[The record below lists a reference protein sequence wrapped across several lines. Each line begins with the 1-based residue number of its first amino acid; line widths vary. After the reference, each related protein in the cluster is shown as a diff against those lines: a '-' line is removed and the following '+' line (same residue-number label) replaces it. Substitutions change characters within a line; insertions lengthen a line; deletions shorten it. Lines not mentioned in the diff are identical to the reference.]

1 MKKIV
6 LVDGN
11 NLLFR
16 SYYATAYTGNIM
28 RNKEGF
34 PTNGVYGFVNMINK
48 IISEEKPE
56 YMMVAFDI
64 GKTFRHEKYERY
76 KDGRRETP
84 DDLKVQFPV
93 AKKILTAMGIKYLE
107 CAGYEADDIIGTISM
122 WCEKDPEYEALIVSS
137 DKDLL
142 QLISDETV
150 VKLLK
155 TKDYIWMD
163 KKTFNDTYGFDPIHM
178 IDLKAL
184 MGDSSDNIPGVK
196 GIGEKGAIKLV
207 SEYKTIDNIYE
218 NIDKIKGAMQI
229 KLIDGK
235 EDAYY
240 SKDLVTIYREVPL
253 DITFDDLLYKG
264 ENADEL
270 IDIYNDL
277 GFYSLL
283 RKINTSEVKKNK
295 EIVGEFVDIPD
306 TAETEKNKVNNNC
319 NENIID
325 NDKNESIVENIKILS
340 NNEDID
346 KNKIEEFKIISDIND
361 IKISEDTSIYLDT
374 TIGNYHNAEILGIAL
389 YNSTLS
395 CYIPFDI
402 FKNNTSILD
411 TNYNLSTYDYK
422 KLIVVFNKY
431 GIKVPNINF
440 DTMISAYLLNYET
453 KDDICYL
460 ANKLEVEIPSYDK
473 KEVVTTEEAARRA
486 ILKAKFIYNTKDKLY
501 ENMKKEDNIYLFES
515 IEMPL
520 TKVLA
525 NMEIEGI
532 RVDKKVLEEM
542 GTEIKIKLEILTRD
556 IYNYAGEEFNIN
568 SPKQLG
574 EILFDKLKL
583 PGTKKNKNG
592 YATDI
597 DVLKKLTEYPIINK
611 ILEYRALAK
620 LYSTYI
626 DGIISTIRKDGK
638 IHTIYTQ
645 TLTRTGRLSSIEPNL
660 QNIPMRS
667 EYGRLI
673 RKAFIPE
680 NNSVILSSDY
690 SQIELRVFAHLSG
703 VNDLINA
710 FKEGVDI
717 HTKTAMDI
725 FKVPMEGVTKN
736 MRRQAKAVNFGI
748 LYGISSYGLAEDIG
762 IPVKE
767 AKEFINKYFETYPG
781 VKDYMDKEIDEAKR
795 TGYVKTIMNRKRVI
809 EELKSS
815 NYKVRSMGER
825 MALNTP
831 VQGSASD
838 ILKKAMVEINNIFEK
853 ENIKSK
859 MLLQVH
865 DELIFNVYNDEI
877 DKVKDIVYN
886 TMTKVFELKVPLDV
900 DIELGNNWY
909 EAK

>member
-16 SYYATAYTGNIM
+16 SYYATAYTGNVM

-48 IISEEKPE
+48 IISDEKPE

-76 KDGRRETP
+76 KDGRKETP

-184 MGDSSDNIPGVK
+184 MGDASDNIPGVK

-218 NIDKIKGAMQI
+218 NIDKIKGATQI

-283 RKINTSEVKKNK
+283 RKINISEVKKK
-295 EIVGEFVDIPD
+295 EDR
-306 TAETEKNKVNNNC
+306 K
-319 NENIID
+319 
-325 NDKNESIVENIKILS
+325 
-340 NNEDID
+340 
-346 KNKIEEFKIISDIND
+346 EEFKIISDIND
-361 IKISEDTSIYLDT
+361 VKISEDTSIYLDT
-374 TIGNYHNAEILGIAL
+374 TIGNYHDAEILGIAL

-411 TNYNLSTYDYK
+411 TDYNLSTYDYK

-460 ANKLEVEIPSYDK
+460 ANKLNIYIPSYDK

-486 ILKAKFIYNTKDKLY
+486 ILKARFIYNTKDKLY
-501 ENMKKEDNIYLFES
+501 EDMKREDNIYLFEN

-520 TKVLA
+520 AKVLA

-542 GTEIKIKLEILTRD
+542 GTEIKIKLEVLTRD

-583 PGTKKNKNG
+583 PGAKKNKNG

-626 DGIISTIRKDGK
+626 DGIISTIREDGK

-815 NYKVRSMGER
+815 NYMVRSMGER

-877 DKVKDIVYN
+877 DKVKGIVYN

>member
-218 NIDKIKGAMQI
+218 NIDKIKGATQI

-283 RKINTSEVKKNK
+283 RKINTSDIKK
-295 EIVGEFVDIPD
+295 
-306 TAETEKNKVNNNC
+306 EK
-319 NENIID
+319 
-325 NDKNESIVENIKILS
+325 SR
-340 NNEDID
+340 ED
-346 KNKIEEFKIISDIND
+346 EFKIISDIND
-361 IKISEDTSIYLDT
+361 VKISEDTSIYLDT
-374 TIGNYHNAEILGIAL
+374 TIGNYHDAEILGIAL

-395 CYIPFDI
+395 CYIPYDI

-411 TNYNLSTYDYK
+411 TDYNLSTYDYK

-460 ANKLEVEIPSYDK
+460 ANKLNIYIPSYDK

-501 ENMKKEDNIYLFES
+501 EDMKREDNIYLFEN

-520 TKVLA
+520 AKVLA
-525 NMEIEGI
+525 KMETTGI

-583 PGTKKNKNG
+583 PGAKKNKNG

-626 DGIISTIRKDGK
+626 DGIISTIREDGK

-680 NNSVILSSDY
+680 DNSVILSSDY

-795 TGYVKTIMNRKRVI
+795 NGYVKTIMNRKRVI

-815 NYKVRSMGER
+815 NYMVRSMGER

>member
-218 NIDKIKGAMQI
+218 NIDKIKGATQI

-283 RKINTSEVKKNK
+283 RKINTSDIKK
-295 EIVGEFVDIPD
+295 
-306 TAETEKNKVNNNC
+306 EK
-319 NENIID
+319 
-325 NDKNESIVENIKILS
+325 SR
-340 NNEDID
+340 ED
-346 KNKIEEFKIISDIND
+346 EFKIISDIND
-361 IKISEDTSIYLDT
+361 VKISEDTSIYLDT
-374 TIGNYHNAEILGIAL
+374 TIGNYHDAEILGIAL

-395 CYIPFDI
+395 CYIPYDI

-411 TNYNLSTYDYK
+411 TDYNLSTYDYK

-460 ANKLEVEIPSYDK
+460 ANKLNIYIPSYDK
-473 KEVVTTEEAARRA
+473 KEVVTSEEAIRRA

-501 ENMKKEDNIYLFES
+501 EDMKREDNIYLFES

-520 TKVLA
+520 AKVLA
-525 NMEIEGI
+525 NMETTGI

-583 PGTKKNKNG
+583 PGAKKNKNG

-626 DGIISTIRKDGK
+626 DGIISTIREDGK

-795 TGYVKTIMNRKRVI
+795 NGYVKTIMNRKRVI

-815 NYKVRSMGER
+815 NYMVRSMGER

>member
-16 SYYATAYTGNIM
+16 SYYATAYTGNVM

-142 QLISDETV
+142 QLISDETI

-184 MGDSSDNIPGVK
+184 MGDASDNIPGVK

-229 KLIDGK
+229 KLIDGR

-253 DITFDDLLYKG
+253 NVTFDDLLYKG

-283 RKINTSEVKKNK
+283 RKINTNEVKKEENR
-295 EIVGEFVDIPD
+295 E
-306 TAETEKNKVNNNC
+306 EKFKV
-319 NENIID
+319 
-325 NDKNESIVENIKILS
+325 
-340 NNEDID
+340 
-346 KNKIEEFKIISDIND
+346 ISDTND

-374 TIGNYHNAEILGIAL
+374 TVGNYNDAEILGIAL

-395 CYIPFDI
+395 CYIPYDI

-411 TNYNLSTYDYK
+411 TEYNLSTYDYK
-422 KLIVVFNKY
+422 KLIVIFNKY
-431 GIKVPNINF
+431 DIKVPNINF

-473 KEVVTTEEAARRA
+473 KEVVTSEEAIRRA

-501 ENMKKEDNIYLFES
+501 EDMKREDNIYLFES

-520 TKVLA
+520 AKVLA

-583 PGTKKNKNG
+583 PGAKKNKNG

-626 DGIISTIRKDGK
+626 DGIISTIREDGK

-680 NNSVILSSDY
+680 DNSVILSSDY

-762 IPVKE
+762 ISVKE

-795 TGYVKTIMNRKRVI
+795 NGYVKTIMNRKRVI

-815 NYKVRSMGER
+815 NYMVRSMGER

-838 ILKKAMVEINNIFEK
+838 ILKKAMVEINNIFEQ

-877 DKVKDIVYN
+877 EKVKDIVYN

>member
-48 IISEEKPE
+48 IISDEKPE

-218 NIDKIKGAMQI
+218 NIDKIKGATQI

-283 RKINTSEVKKNK
+283 RKINTSDIKK
-295 EIVGEFVDIPD
+295 
-306 TAETEKNKVNNNC
+306 EK
-319 NENIID
+319 
-325 NDKNESIVENIKILS
+325 SR
-340 NNEDID
+340 
-346 KNKIEEFKIISDIND
+346 EEKFKIISDIND
-361 IKISEDTSIYLDT
+361 VKISEDTSIYLDT
-374 TIGNYHNAEILGIAL
+374 TIGNYHDAEILGIAL

-395 CYIPFDI
+395 CYIPYDI

-411 TNYNLSTYDYK
+411 TDYNLSTYDYK

-460 ANKLEVEIPSYDK
+460 ANKLNIYIPSYDK

-486 ILKAKFIYNTKDKLY
+486 ILKARFIYNTKDKLY
-501 ENMKKEDNIYLFES
+501 EDMKREDNIYLFEN

-520 TKVLA
+520 AKVLA
-525 NMEIEGI
+525 KMETTGI

-583 PGTKKNKNG
+583 PGAKKNKNG

-626 DGIISTIRKDGK
+626 DGIISTIREDGK

-795 TGYVKTIMNRKRVI
+795 NGYVKTIMNRKRVI

-815 NYKVRSMGER
+815 NYMVRSMGER

-838 ILKKAMVEINNIFEK
+838 ILKKAMVEISDIFEK

>member
-16 SYYATAYTGNIM
+16 SYYATAYTGNVM

-48 IISEEKPE
+48 IISDEKPE

-142 QLISDETV
+142 QLISDKTV

-184 MGDSSDNIPGVK
+184 MGDASDNIPGVK

-283 RKINTSEVKKNK
+283 RKINTSDIKK
-295 EIVGEFVDIPD
+295 
-306 TAETEKNKVNNNC
+306 EK
-319 NENIID
+319 
-325 NDKNESIVENIKILS
+325 SR
-340 NNEDID
+340 
-346 KNKIEEFKIISDIND
+346 EEKFKIISDIND
-361 IKISEDTSIYLDT
+361 VKISEDTSIYLDT
-374 TIGNYHNAEILGIAL
+374 TIGNYHDAEILGIAL

-411 TNYNLSTYDYK
+411 TDYNLSTYDYK

-486 ILKAKFIYNTKDKLY
+486 ILKARFIYNTKDKLY

-583 PGTKKNKNG
+583 PGAKKNKNG

-815 NYKVRSMGER
+815 NYKVRSTGER

>member
-207 SEYKTIDNIYE
+207 SEYKNIDNIYE
-218 NIDKIKGAMQI
+218 NIDKIKGATQI

-283 RKINTSEVKKNK
+283 RKINTSDIKK
-295 EIVGEFVDIPD
+295 
-306 TAETEKNKVNNNC
+306 EK
-319 NENIID
+319 
-325 NDKNESIVENIKILS
+325 SR
-340 NNEDID
+340 ED
-346 KNKIEEFKIISDIND
+346 EFKIISDIND
-361 IKISEDTSIYLDT
+361 VKISEDTSIYLDT
-374 TIGNYHNAEILGIAL
+374 TIGNYHDAEILGIAL

-395 CYIPFDI
+395 CYIPYDI

-411 TNYNLSTYDYK
+411 TDYNLSTYDYK

-460 ANKLEVEIPSYDK
+460 ANKLNIYIPSYDK

-486 ILKAKFIYNTKDKLY
+486 ILKARFIYNTKDKLY
-501 ENMKKEDNIYLFES
+501 EDMKREDNIYLFEN

-520 TKVLA
+520 AKVLA
-525 NMEIEGI
+525 KMETTGI

-583 PGTKKNKNG
+583 PGAKKNKNG

-626 DGIISTIRKDGK
+626 DGIISTIREDGK

-680 NNSVILSSDY
+680 DNSVILSSDY

-795 TGYVKTIMNRKRVI
+795 NGYVKTIMNRKRVI

-815 NYKVRSMGER
+815 NYMVRSMGER

>member
-218 NIDKIKGAMQI
+218 NIDKIKGATQI

-283 RKINTSEVKKNK
+283 RKINTSDIKK
-295 EIVGEFVDIPD
+295 
-306 TAETEKNKVNNNC
+306 EK
-319 NENIID
+319 
-325 NDKNESIVENIKILS
+325 SR
-340 NNEDID
+340 ED
-346 KNKIEEFKIISDIND
+346 EFKIISDIND
-361 IKISEDTSIYLDT
+361 VKISEDTSIYLDT
-374 TIGNYHNAEILGIAL
+374 TIGNYHDAEILGIAL

-395 CYIPFDI
+395 CYIPYDI

-411 TNYNLSTYDYK
+411 TDYNLSTYDYK

-460 ANKLEVEIPSYDK
+460 ANKLNIYIPSYDK

-486 ILKAKFIYNTKDKLY
+486 ILKARFIYNTKDKLY
-501 ENMKKEDNIYLFES
+501 EDMKREDNIYLFES

-520 TKVLA
+520 AKVLA
-525 NMEIEGI
+525 KMETTGI

-583 PGTKKNKNG
+583 PGAKKNKNG

-626 DGIISTIRKDGK
+626 DGIISTIREDGK

-795 TGYVKTIMNRKRVI
+795 NGYVKTIMNRKRVI

-815 NYKVRSMGER
+815 NYMVRSMGER

-838 ILKKAMVEINNIFEK
+838 ILKKAMVEISDIFEK

>member
-48 IISEEKPE
+48 IISDEKPE

-184 MGDSSDNIPGVK
+184 MGDASDNIPGVK

-283 RKINTSEVKKNK
+283 RKINTSDIKK
-295 EIVGEFVDIPD
+295 
-306 TAETEKNKVNNNC
+306 EK
-319 NENIID
+319 
-325 NDKNESIVENIKILS
+325 SR
-340 NNEDID
+340 ED
-346 KNKIEEFKIISDIND
+346 EFKIISDIND
-361 IKISEDTSIYLDT
+361 VKISEDTSIYLDT
-374 TIGNYHNAEILGIAL
+374 TIGNYHDAEILGIAL

-395 CYIPFDI
+395 CYIPYDI

-411 TNYNLSTYDYK
+411 TDYNLSTYDYK

-460 ANKLEVEIPSYDK
+460 ANKLNIYIPSYDK

-501 ENMKKEDNIYLFES
+501 EDMKREDNIYLFEN

-520 TKVLA
+520 AKVLA
-525 NMEIEGI
+525 KMETTGI

-583 PGTKKNKNG
+583 PGAKKNKNG

-626 DGIISTIRKDGK
+626 DGIISTIREDGK

-838 ILKKAMVEINNIFEK
+838 ILKKAMVEISDIFEK

>member
-16 SYYATAYTGNIM
+16 SYYATAYTGNVM

-142 QLISDETV
+142 QLISDETI

-184 MGDSSDNIPGVK
+184 MGDASDNIPGVK

-218 NIDKIKGAMQI
+218 NIDKIKGATQI
-229 KLIDGK
+229 KLIDGR

-253 DITFDDLLYKG
+253 NVTFDDLLYKG

-283 RKINTSEVKKNK
+283 RKINTNEVKKEENR
-295 EIVGEFVDIPD
+295 E
-306 TAETEKNKVNNNC
+306 EKFKV
-319 NENIID
+319 
-325 NDKNESIVENIKILS
+325 
-340 NNEDID
+340 
-346 KNKIEEFKIISDIND
+346 ISDIND

-374 TIGNYHNAEILGIAL
+374 TVGNYNDAEILGIAL

-395 CYIPFDI
+395 CYIPYDI

-411 TNYNLSTYDYK
+411 TEYNLSTYDYK

-473 KEVVTTEEAARRA
+473 KEVVTTEEAIRRA

-501 ENMKKEDNIYLFES
+501 EDMKREDNIYLFES

-520 TKVLA
+520 AKVLA

-542 GTEIKIKLEILTRD
+542 GTEIKIKLEIITRD

-583 PGTKKNKNG
+583 PGAKKNKNG

-626 DGIISTIRKDGK
+626 DGIISTIREDGK

-680 NNSVILSSDY
+680 DNSVILSSDY

-795 TGYVKTIMNRKRVI
+795 NGYVKTIMNRKRVI

-815 NYKVRSMGER
+815 NYMVRSMGER

-838 ILKKAMVEINNIFEK
+838 ILKKAMVEISDIFEK

>member
-48 IISEEKPE
+48 IIYDEKPE

-184 MGDSSDNIPGVK
+184 MGDASDNIPGVK

-218 NIDKIKGAMQI
+218 NIDKIKGATQI

-283 RKINTSEVKKNK
+283 RKINTSDIKK
-295 EIVGEFVDIPD
+295 
-306 TAETEKNKVNNNC
+306 EK
-319 NENIID
+319 
-325 NDKNESIVENIKILS
+325 SR
-340 NNEDID
+340 
-346 KNKIEEFKIISDIND
+346 EEKFKIISDIND
-361 IKISEDTSIYLDT
+361 VKISEDTSIYLDT
-374 TIGNYHNAEILGIAL
+374 TIGNYHDAEILGIAL

-395 CYIPFDI
+395 CYIPYDI

-411 TNYNLSTYDYK
+411 TDYNLSTYDYK

-460 ANKLEVEIPSYDK
+460 ANKLNIYIPSYDK
-473 KEVVTTEEAARRA
+473 KEVVTSEEAIRRA

-501 ENMKKEDNIYLFES
+501 EDMKREDNIYLFES

-520 TKVLA
+520 AKVLA
-525 NMEIEGI
+525 KMETTGI

-583 PGTKKNKNG
+583 PGAKKNKNG

-626 DGIISTIRKDGK
+626 DGIISTIREDGK

-680 NNSVILSSDY
+680 DNSVILSSDY

-795 TGYVKTIMNRKRVI
+795 NGYVKTIMNRKRVI

-815 NYKVRSMGER
+815 NYMVRSMGER

>member
-48 IISEEKPE
+48 IISDEKPE

-184 MGDSSDNIPGVK
+184 MGDASDNIPGVK

-218 NIDKIKGAMQI
+218 NIDKIKGATQI

-283 RKINTSEVKKNK
+283 RKINTSDIKK
-295 EIVGEFVDIPD
+295 
-306 TAETEKNKVNNNC
+306 EK
-319 NENIID
+319 
-325 NDKNESIVENIKILS
+325 SR
-340 NNEDID
+340 
-346 KNKIEEFKIISDIND
+346 EEKFKIISDIND
-361 IKISEDTSIYLDT
+361 VKISEDTSIYLDT
-374 TIGNYHNAEILGIAL
+374 TIGNYHDAEILGIAL

-395 CYIPFDI
+395 CYIPYDI

-411 TNYNLSTYDYK
+411 TDYNLSTYDYK

-460 ANKLEVEIPSYDK
+460 ANKLNIYIPSYDK

-486 ILKAKFIYNTKDKLY
+486 ILKARFIYNTKDKLY
-501 ENMKKEDNIYLFES
+501 EDMKREDNIYLFEN

-520 TKVLA
+520 AKVLA
-525 NMEIEGI
+525 KMETTGI

-583 PGTKKNKNG
+583 PGAKKNKNG

-626 DGIISTIRKDGK
+626 DGIISTIREDGK

-680 NNSVILSSDY
+680 DNSVILSSDY

-781 VKDYMDKEIDEAKR
+781 VKDYMDKEIDEAKKN
-795 TGYVKTIMNRKRVI
+795 GYVKTIMNRKRVI

-815 NYKVRSMGER
+815 NYMVRSMGER

-853 ENIKSK
+853 KNIKSK

>member
-48 IISEEKPE
+48 IISDEKPE

-155 TKDYIWMD
+155 TKDYVWMD

-218 NIDKIKGAMQI
+218 NIDKIKGATQI

-283 RKINTSEVKKNK
+283 RKINTSDIKK
-295 EIVGEFVDIPD
+295 
-306 TAETEKNKVNNNC
+306 EK
-319 NENIID
+319 
-325 NDKNESIVENIKILS
+325 SR
-340 NNEDID
+340 ED
-346 KNKIEEFKIISDIND
+346 EFKIISDIND
-361 IKISEDTSIYLDT
+361 VKISEDTSIYLDT
-374 TIGNYHNAEILGIAL
+374 TIGNYHDAEILGIAL

-395 CYIPFDI
+395 CYIPYDI

-411 TNYNLSTYDYK
+411 TDYNLSTYDYK

-460 ANKLEVEIPSYDK
+460 ANKLNIYIPSYDK
-473 KEVVTTEEAARRA
+473 KEVVTSEEAIRRA

-501 ENMKKEDNIYLFES
+501 EDMKREDNIYLFES

-520 TKVLA
+520 AKVLA
-525 NMEIEGI
+525 KMETTGI

-583 PGTKKNKNG
+583 PGAKKNKNG

-626 DGIISTIRKDGK
+626 DGIISTIREDGK

-680 NNSVILSSDY
+680 DNSVILSSDY

-795 TGYVKTIMNRKRVI
+795 NGYVKTIMNRKRVI

-815 NYKVRSMGER
+815 NYMVRSMGER

>member
-16 SYYATAYTGNIM
+16 SYYATLYTGNIM
-28 RNKEGF
+28 RNKDGF

-48 IISEEKPE
+48 IVNDEKPE

-76 KDGRRETP
+76 KDGRKETP
-84 DDLKVQFPV
+84 DDLKVQFPI
-93 AKKILTAMGIKYLE
+93 AKKILAAMGIKYLE
-107 CAGYEADDIIGTISM
+107 CAGYEADDIIGTVSM

-142 QLISDETV
+142 QLISDETT

-155 TKDYIWMD
+155 TKDYIMMD
-163 KKTFNDTYGFDPIHM
+163 RKTFNETYGFEPIHM

-184 MGDSSDNIPGVK
+184 MGDASDNIPGVR

-207 SEYKTIDNIYE
+207 SEYTTIENIYA
-218 NIDKIKGAMQI
+218 NINNIKGATQT
-229 KLIDGK
+229 KLIEGK
-235 EDAYY
+235 DDAYY

-253 DITFDDLLYKG
+253 DVSFDDLKYKNCNI
-264 ENADEL
+264 EEL
-270 IDIYNDL
+270 TNIYKEL

-283 RKINTSEVKKNK
+283 KKLDDVIEEDKKKEEHNSIDNFKVITDINEVKINE
-295 EIVGEFVDIPD
+295 E
-306 TAETEKNKVNNNC
+306 TA
-319 NENIID
+319 IW
-325 NDKNESIVENIKILS
+325 
-340 NNEDID
+340 
-346 KNKIEEFKIISDIND
+346 
-361 IKISEDTSIYLDT
+361 LDT
-374 TIGNYHNAEILGIAL
+374 TIGNYHDAELLGISL
-389 YNSTLS
+389 YNNNLAY
-395 CYIPFDI
+395 YIPFDI
-402 FKNNTSILD
+402 LKNN
-411 TNYNLSTYDYK
+411 YNVLNTEFNLFTYDYK
-422 KLIVVFNKY
+422 KLIVIFNRY
-431 GIKVPNINF
+431 GIKVPKIGF

-453 KDDICYL
+453 KDDIAYL
-460 ANKLEVEIPSYDK
+460 ANNMNFNIHIYDK
-473 KEVVTTEEAARRA
+473 KEVVSDEEASKRA
-486 ILKAKFIYNTKDKLY
+486 ILKAKFIYTS
-501 ENMKKEDNIYLFES
+501 KKELYNKMKEEDTIYLFEN

-520 TKVLA
+520 AKVLA
-525 NMEIEGI
+525 KMEIEGI
-532 RVDKKVLEEM
+532 RVDKNILKEM
-542 GTEIKIKLEILTRD
+542 GEEIKIKLELITKD
-556 IYNYAGEEFNIN
+556 IYNYAGCEFNIN

-574 EILFDKLKL
+574 EILFEKLNL
-583 PGTKKNKNG
+583 PYGKKNKSGG
-592 YATDI
+592 YTTDA
-597 DVLKKLTEYPIINK
+597 DVLKKLVDYPIVNC
-611 ILEYRALAK
+611 ILEYRALTK

-626 DGIISTIRKDGK
+626 DGMINCIREDGK

-680 NNSVILSSDY
+680 SNSVILSSDY

-710 FKEGVDI
+710 FNEGIDI

-725 FKVPMEGVTKN
+725 FKVPQEGVTKN

-748 LYGISSYGLAEDIG
+748 LYGISSYGLAEDLG

-767 AKEFINKYFETYPG
+767 AKEFINKYFDTYPG
-781 VKDYMDKEIDEAKR
+781 VRDYMDKEIETAKKN
-795 TGYVKTIMNRKRVI
+795 GYVKTIMNRKRVI
-809 EELKSS
+809 NELKST
-815 NYKVRSMGER
+815 NYMIRNMGER

-838 ILKKAMVEINNIFEK
+838 ILKKAMIEIDEIFEK

-865 DELIFNVYNDEI
+865 DELIFNVYDDEI
-877 DKVKDIVYN
+877 DKVKEIVYN
-886 TMTKVFELKVPLDV
+886 TMTNVFDLKVPLDV

>member
-184 MGDSSDNIPGVK
+184 MGDASDNIPGVK

-218 NIDKIKGAMQI
+218 NIDKIKGATQI

-283 RKINTSEVKKNK
+283 RKINISEVKKK
-295 EIVGEFVDIPD
+295 EDR
-306 TAETEKNKVNNNC
+306 K
-319 NENIID
+319 
-325 NDKNESIVENIKILS
+325 
-340 NNEDID
+340 
-346 KNKIEEFKIISDIND
+346 EEFKIISDIND
-361 IKISEDTSIYLDT
+361 VKISEDTSIYLDT
-374 TIGNYHNAEILGIAL
+374 TIGNYHDAEILGIAL

-395 CYIPFDI
+395 CYIPYDI

-411 TNYNLSTYDYK
+411 TDYNLSTYDYK

-460 ANKLEVEIPSYDK
+460 ANKLNIYIPSYDK
-473 KEVVTTEEAARRA
+473 KEVVTSEEAARRA
-486 ILKAKFIYNTKDKLY
+486 ILKAKFIYITKDKLY
-501 ENMKKEDNIYLFES
+501 EDMKNEDNIYLFES

-520 TKVLA
+520 AKVLA

-583 PGTKKNKNG
+583 PGAKKNKNG

-626 DGIISTIRKDGK
+626 DGIINTIREDGK

-781 VKDYMDKEIDEAKR
+781 VKDYMDKEIDEAKKN
-795 TGYVKTIMNRKRVI
+795 GYVKTIMNRKRVI

-815 NYKVRSMGER
+815 NYMVRSMGER

-853 ENIKSK
+853 KNIKSK

>member
-1 MKKIV
+1 M

-48 IISEEKPE
+48 IISDEKPE

-283 RKINTSEVKKNK
+283 RKINTSEVKKK
-295 EIVGEFVDIPD
+295 EDR
-306 TAETEKNKVNNNC
+306 K
-319 NENIID
+319 
-325 NDKNESIVENIKILS
+325 
-340 NNEDID
+340 
-346 KNKIEEFKIISDIND
+346 EEFKIISDIND
-361 IKISEDTSIYLDT
+361 VKISEDTSIYLDT

-411 TNYNLSTYDYK
+411 TDYNLSTYDYK

-501 ENMKKEDNIYLFES
+501 EDMKREDNIYLFEN

-520 TKVLA
+520 AKVLA

-583 PGTKKNKNG
+583 PGAKKNKNG

-626 DGIISTIRKDGK
+626 DGIISTIREDGK

-673 RKAFIPE
+673 RNAFIPE
-680 NNSVILSSDY
+680 DNSVILSSDY

-795 TGYVKTIMNRKRVI
+795 NGYVKTIMNRKRVI

-815 NYKVRSMGER
+815 NYMVRSMGER

-838 ILKKAMVEINNIFEK
+838 ILKKAMVEISDIFEK

>member
-48 IISEEKPE
+48 IISDEKPE

-218 NIDKIKGAMQI
+218 NIDKIKGATQI

-283 RKINTSEVKKNK
+283 RKINTSDIKK
-295 EIVGEFVDIPD
+295 
-306 TAETEKNKVNNNC
+306 EK
-319 NENIID
+319 
-325 NDKNESIVENIKILS
+325 SR
-340 NNEDID
+340 
-346 KNKIEEFKIISDIND
+346 EEKFKIISDIND

-374 TIGNYHNAEILGIAL
+374 TIGNYHDAEILGIAL

-411 TNYNLSTYDYK
+411 TDYNLSTYDYK

-460 ANKLEVEIPSYDK
+460 ANKLNIYIPSYDK
-473 KEVVTTEEAARRA
+473 KEVVTTEEAIRRA

-501 ENMKKEDNIYLFES
+501 EDMKKEDNIYLFES

-542 GTEIKIKLEILTRD
+542 GIEIKIKLEILTRD

-583 PGTKKNKNG
+583 PGAKKNKNG

-626 DGIISTIRKDGK
+626 DGIISTIREDGK

-680 NNSVILSSDY
+680 DNSVILSSDY

-795 TGYVKTIMNRKRVI
+795 NGYVKTIMNRKRVI

-815 NYKVRSMGER
+815 NYMVRSMGER

-859 MLLQVH
+859 MLLQVQ

>member
-155 TKDYIWMD
+155 TKDYVWMD

-218 NIDKIKGAMQI
+218 NIDKIKGATQI

-283 RKINTSEVKKNK
+283 RKINTSDIKK
-295 EIVGEFVDIPD
+295 
-306 TAETEKNKVNNNC
+306 EK
-319 NENIID
+319 
-325 NDKNESIVENIKILS
+325 SR
-340 NNEDID
+340 ED
-346 KNKIEEFKIISDIND
+346 EFKIISDIND
-361 IKISEDTSIYLDT
+361 VKISEDTSIYLDT
-374 TIGNYHNAEILGIAL
+374 TIGNYHDAEILGIAL

-395 CYIPFDI
+395 CYIPYDI

-411 TNYNLSTYDYK
+411 TDYNLSTYDYK

-460 ANKLEVEIPSYDK
+460 ANKLNIYIPSYDK
-473 KEVVTTEEAARRA
+473 KEVVTTEEAIRRA

-501 ENMKKEDNIYLFES
+501 EDMKREDNIYLFEN

-520 TKVLA
+520 AKVLA
-525 NMEIEGI
+525 KMETTGI

-583 PGTKKNKNG
+583 PGAKKNKNG

-626 DGIISTIRKDGK
+626 DGIISTIREDGK

-680 NNSVILSSDY
+680 DNSVILSSDY

-795 TGYVKTIMNRKRVI
+795 NGYVKTIMNRKRVI

-815 NYKVRSMGER
+815 NYMVRSMGER

-838 ILKKAMVEINNIFEK
+838 ILKKAMVEISDIFEK

>member
-184 MGDSSDNIPGVK
+184 MGDASDNIPGVK

-218 NIDKIKGAMQI
+218 NIDKIKGATQI
-229 KLIDGK
+229 KLIDGR

-283 RKINTSEVKKNK
+283 RKINTSDVKK
-295 EIVGEFVDIPD
+295 E
-306 TAETEKNKVNNNC
+306 
-319 NENIID
+319 
-325 NDKNESIVENIKILS
+325 
-340 NNEDID
+340 EDR
-346 KNKIEEFKIISDIND
+346 KEEFKIISDIND
-361 IKISEDTSIYLDT
+361 VKINGDTSIYLDT
-374 TIGNYHNAEILGIAL
+374 TIGNYHDAEILGIAL

-395 CYIPFDI
+395 CYIPYDI

-411 TNYNLSTYDYK
+411 TDYNLSTYDYK

-473 KEVVTTEEAARRA
+473 KEVITSEEAIRRA

-501 ENMKKEDNIYLFES
+501 EDMKKEDNIYLFES

-520 TKVLA
+520 AKVLA

-542 GTEIKIKLEILTRD
+542 GTEIKIKLEIITRD
-556 IYNYAGEEFNIN
+556 IYNYAGEEFNLN

-583 PGTKKNKNG
+583 PGAKKNKKG

-626 DGIISTIRKDGK
+626 DGIISTIREDGK

-680 NNSVILSSDY
+680 DNSVILSSDY

-795 TGYVKTIMNRKRVI
+795 NGYVKTIMNRKRVI

-815 NYKVRSMGER
+815 NYMVRSMGER

>member
-48 IISEEKPE
+48 IISDEKPE

-76 KDGRRETP
+76 KDERRETP

-218 NIDKIKGAMQI
+218 NIDKIKGATQI

-283 RKINTSEVKKNK
+283 RKINTSDIKK
-295 EIVGEFVDIPD
+295 
-306 TAETEKNKVNNNC
+306 EKSR
-319 NENIID
+319 E
-325 NDKNESIVENIKILS
+325 
-340 NNEDID
+340 
-346 KNKIEEFKIISDIND
+346 EEFKIISDIND

-374 TIGNYHNAEILGIAL
+374 TIGNYHDAEILGIAL

-411 TNYNLSTYDYK
+411 TDYNLSTYDYK

-440 DTMISAYLLNYET
+440 DAMISAYLLNYET

-460 ANKLEVEIPSYDK
+460 ANKLNIYIPSYDK

-501 ENMKKEDNIYLFES
+501 EDMKKEDNIYLFES

-542 GTEIKIKLEILTRD
+542 GIEIKIKLEILTRD

-583 PGTKKNKNG
+583 PGAKKNKNG

-626 DGIISTIRKDGK
+626 DGIISTIREDGK

-680 NNSVILSSDY
+680 DNSVILSSDY

-795 TGYVKTIMNRKRVI
+795 NGYVKTIMNRKRVI

-815 NYKVRSMGER
+815 NYMVRSMGER